1 MVESQFSMGIL
12 GILSKLKD
20 LNLLEEQLEI
30 FVNVGGCVIFCIFCI

>member
-1 MVESQFSMGIL
+1 MVESQFRMGIL

-20 LNLLEEQLEI
+20 LNLSEEQLEI